1 MWIKICANTNLHD
14 AQLAAT
20 LGADAL
26 GFVFAPS
33 PRQVT
38 PQQVADITPH
48 LPHSIEKI
56 GVFSTQD
63 INEIAAAVHTAGL
76 TGVQLHSSYSPQL
89 IAALTHHF
97 AGRLR
102 LIQTAHWNVSTQNIG
117 TQTTTDFAATIE
129 PFQRSPHIAAVLVD
143 SRTPSASG
151 GTGTPFDWH
160 AARQVLATLA
170 PKPLILA
177 GGLKPQNLAAAIR
190 ELNPWGVDVASGVE
204 AHPGTKD
211 PIQLAEFITI
221 ARQSQAS

>member
-14 AQLAAT
+14 AQLAAS

-38 PQQVADITPH
+38 PRQVAEITPH
-48 LPHSIEKI
+48 LPHNIEKI

-63 INEIAAAVHTAGL
+63 ITEIAAAVHTAGL

-102 LIQTAHWNVSTQNIG
+102 LIQTAHWNVG
-117 TQTTTDFAATIE
+117 TQTTADFAATIQ
-129 PFQRSPHIAAVLVD
+129 PFQHSPHIAGVLVD

-177 GGLKPQNLAAAIR
+177 GGLKPQNLATAIR

-211 PIQLAEFITI
+211 PIKLAEFITI